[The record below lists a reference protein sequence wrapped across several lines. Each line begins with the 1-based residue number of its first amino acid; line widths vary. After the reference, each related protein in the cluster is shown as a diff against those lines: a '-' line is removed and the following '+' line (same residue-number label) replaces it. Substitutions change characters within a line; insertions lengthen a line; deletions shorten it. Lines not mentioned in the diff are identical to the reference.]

1 MATQDRHPKLR
12 SFSKCPD
19 SGCEH
24 HAIGCVGFISDGCFP
39 HTWGPGIPWLCL
51 VLGAMKLEE
60 TRYLDLS
67 CPGILWLCLV
77 LGAMKLEETRYL
89 DLSCAAVKHALP
101 RSLFPILEENLA
113 VLFLIPR
120 AGFGGHPKHH
130 VPATCVINNENEP
143 HLNRLI
149 LKDWCQVRSD
159 YNIMSS
165 SKG

>member
-39 HTWGPGIPWLCL
+39 HTWGPGIP
-51 VLGAMKLEE
+51 
-60 TRYLDLS
+60 
-67 CPGILWLCLV
+67 WLCLV